1 MLVYRIVK
9 SEKRTKDLSGM
20 GAFRAGGRWNDNG
33 TYVMYTSENS
43 SLAFLENLVHFDLEE
58 TPSDLYIMEIT
69 IKKEDLIFQIP
80 DSNYPKDWLNTD
92 NLACKRLG
100 DQLFVDHKLL
110 GIKVR
115 SAVNQSEYNILLD
128 PLFPGYHDL
137 IKVITITKIPVDQ
150 RLI

>member
-1 MLVYRIVK
+1 MYVYRIVK
-9 SEKRTKDLSGM
+9 SETRTKDLSGM
-20 GAFRAGGRWNDNG
+20 GAFRVGGRWNDRG
-33 TYVMYTSENS
+33 TYVLYTSENS

-58 TPSDLYIMEIT
+58 TPEELYIMKIS
-69 IKKEDLIFQIP
+69 IEDESLIFQIP
-80 DSNYPKDWLNTD
+80 DSDYPKDWLNTD

-100 DQLFVDHKLL
+100 DQLFFDHRRL

-115 SAVNQSEYNILLD
+115 SVVNQSDYNILLD

-137 IKVITITKIPVDQ
+137 IKVINVIKVPVDQ